1 NLRHLFKEKRFTR
14 IKLPHTV
21 PRLIEIEK
29 GTTRYALLEEVVAAN
44 VHDLFPN
51 MKTSE
56 AFLFRVTRDADIE
69 LREDEAG
76 DMMRT
81 LERELQR
88 RRDRFAVRLEVEA
101 GMPAKMIKVLTAGV
115 GVD

>member
-1 NLRHLFKEKRFTR
+1 MCSE
-14 IKLPHTV
+14 
-21 PRLIEIEK
+21 
-29 GTTRYALLEEVVAAN
+29 
-44 VHDLFPN
+44 LFPN

-76 DMMRT
+76 DLMRT

-88 RRDRFAVRLEVEA
+88 RRVRFPVRLEVARRHA
-101 GMPAKMIKVLTAGV
+101 GQDGQAA
-115 GVD
+115 

>member
-1 NLRHLFKEKRFTR
+1 M
-14 IKLPHTV
+14 
-21 PRLIEIEK
+21 
-29 GTTRYALLEEVVAAN
+29 LEEVVAAN
-44 VHDLFPN
+44 VAELFPN

-76 DMMRT
+76 DLLRT

-88 RRDRFAVRLEVEA
+88 RRDRFAVRLEVSA
-101 GMPAKMIKVLTAGV
+101 AMPREDGQTFDARHRA
-115 GVD
+115 

>member
-1 NLRHLFKEKRFTR
+1 MRKNGRF
-14 IKLPHTV
+14 
-21 PRLIEIEK
+21 
-29 GTTRYALLEEVVAAN
+29 ALLEEVIAAN
-44 VHDLFPN
+44 VQELFPN

-76 DMMRT
+76 DLLRT

-88 RRDRFAVRLEVEA
+88 RRDRFAVRLEVAADDAGKDGEA
-101 GMPAKMIKVLTAGV
+101 ADERHRADRRGR
-115 GVD
+115 